1 MRHVKSEP
9 EDTCTVNLSLV
20 YGNWQWTVSSPVSAA
35 VPPAAAV
42 SVGQLGPHTTGMS
55 GGAVGCATTRRD
67 TLRGQMPTLFGVFTQ
82 VGEAD
87 EYFIFSFNFYYHG

>member
-1 MRHVKSEP
+1 
-9 EDTCTVNLSLV
+9 
-20 YGNWQWTVSSPVSAA
+20 
-35 VPPAAAV
+35 
-42 SVGQLGPHTTGMS
+42 MS